1 MIGGIQMKDLVKEG
15 RELQDRVL
23 ENLKEQ
29 SFSGDAES
37 VKESSTYEVVI
48 PNSFDAFKKIT
59 GMSRIDLS
67 KVKPKVAFQIFC
79 ALAKKGST
87 ESDVDKFKTFVV
99 VSTEDG
105 DTFAFDGKGKTI
117 NTANV
122 FRSTQLSSSTFKFG
136 ANRGKVILSK
146 PEERGIG
153 NTIDTLY
160 KQSAKDFADF
170 KKRTKEKIGLG
181 KKKLGLG
188 GETVVKDT
196 NELTVIMPNSLE
208 SLKSITDKDDF
219 NYKITK
225 SDGQVAYQI
234 FVVVHKDSS
243 KNFNSKE
250 YKTITVYAN
259 GDGTHQIFDH
269 RDKKITIDELM
280 KVTGLPRSLFRYG
293 ANEGEIFQLEPE
305 FKPKNTLDL
314 LKHIFT
320 NSQKDGDN
328 KAPFFKKQ
336 QTQKKDGMLKQI
348 AKGVIN
354 KIKSKREIKE
364 EDGEETPQTKQI
376 PTTNADS
383 RVVLDN
389 KDVKISIPR
398 SVEFIRDVSK
408 DTKWMVTGGT
418 FGGSEFDKYKKEKYT
433 IYIIEV
439 KKESP
444 TYSNRLMRKVAVLVN
459 ASNQITCYDVMDNLV
474 DLQKV
479 LKIAN
484 TNRSFFKKMM

>member
-1 MIGGIQMKDLVKEG
+1 MKDLVKEG
-15 RELQDRVL
+15 RELQDKVVQ
-23 ENLKEQ
+23 NLKEQ
-29 SFSGDAES
+29 PFSGDAES

-48 PNSFDAFKKIT
+48 PNSFDSFKKIT
-59 GMSRIDLS
+59 GMNRIDLN

-79 ALAKKGST
+79 ALAKEGST
-87 ESDVDKFKTFVV
+87 ESDVKKFKTFIII
-99 VSTEDG
+99 STEDG
-105 DTFAFDGKGKTI
+105 DMISFDGDGNSI
-117 NTANV
+117 NIANV
-122 FRSTQLSSSTFKFG
+122 FRSTQLPRSTFKFG
-136 ANRGKVILSK
+136 ANKGKVIISK
-146 PEERGIG
+146 PEEKSIG

-170 KKRTKEKIGLG
+170 KKRTKDKIGLG
-181 KKKLGLG
+181 KRKLGLG
-188 GETVVKDT
+188 GETIVKDT
-196 NELTVIMPNSLE
+196 NELTVIMPNSLV

-219 NYKITK
+219 NYRITK
-225 SDGQVAYQI
+225 SEGQVAYQI
-234 FVVVHKDSS
+234 FVVVHKDAS

-314 LKHIFT
+314 LKHIFK
-320 NSQKDGDN
+320 NRQKDGDD
-328 KAPFFKKQ
+328 KSPFFKNQKAK
-336 QTQKKDGMLKQI
+336 KKDGMLKQI

-364 EDGEETPQTKQI
+364 EDGEEKPQTKQI

-389 KDVKISIPR
+389 QNVKISIPR
-398 SVEFIRDVSK
+398 SIEFIRDVSA

-418 FGGSEFDKYKKEKYT
+418 FGGTEFDKYKKEKYT

-444 TYSNRLMRKVAVLVN
+444 SYSNRLMRKIAVLVN
-459 ASNQITCYDVMDNLV
+459 ASNQITCYDMMDNLV

-484 TNRSFFKKMM
+484 TNKSFFKKMM